1 MVVQFFTAMLT
12 RKHFLSFPGRD
23 SGQIIEEMCLGVNRD
38 ICRATAL
45 GQTSFI
51 YKHHFAAGGAGFTT
65 EDLVKALQGKF
76 PHCLV
81 EGQLKG
87 ILIDW
92 S

>member
-1 MVVQFFTAMLT
+1 MQE
-12 RKHFLSFPGRD
+12 
-23 SGQIIEEMCLGVNRD
+23 IIQEICLGVNRD

-45 GQTSFI
+45 GHTS
-51 YKHHFAAGGAGFTT
+51 YMYSHHFARGQAGFTNH
-65 EDLVKALQGKF
+65 DLVQALQGKF

>member
-1 MVVQFFTAMLT
+1 MYT
-12 RKHFLSFPGRD
+12 RKHFLSFPGKNV
-23 SGQIIEEMCLGVNRD
+23 QQVMQEMCLGVNSD

-45 GQTSFI
+45 GHTALLYQ
-51 YKHHFAAGGAGFTT
+51 HQFAPGQANMTRA
-65 EDLVKALQGKF
+65 ELVETFQRKF

-81 EGQLKG
+81 EGLELNRG

>member
-1 MVVQFFTAMLT
+1 MYS
-12 RKHFLSFPGRD
+12 RKHFLSFPGK
-23 SGQIIEEMCLGVNRD
+23 SMKESIVQICLGVNRD

-45 GQTSFI
+45 GHTS
-51 YKHHFAAGGAGFTT
+51 YMYQPRFAAGGAGFTND
-65 EDLVKALQGKF
+65 DLVEALQGKF

-81 EGQLKG
+81 EGRQFKD